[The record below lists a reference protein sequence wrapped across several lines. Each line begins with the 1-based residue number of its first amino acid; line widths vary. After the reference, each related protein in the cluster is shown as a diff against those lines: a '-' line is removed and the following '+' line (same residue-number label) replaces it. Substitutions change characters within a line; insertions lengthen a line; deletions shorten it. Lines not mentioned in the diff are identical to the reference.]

1 VRGTGPRARSL
12 LALAGLVLLL
22 VVALV
27 VRLSA
32 LDLDGH
38 SGDVLVISRWAER
51 LAEVGPLGF
60 YTHSSSIYPALLY
73 LYWPM
78 GELLDGEALDLAIKG
93 SSIPFDLALGVL
105 LFALVR
111 GLAGSW
117 HGLAAAG
124 LYLLNPAVLIAG
136 PMWGQVDGAGTLFF
150 VAALAALA
158 RPHYALAAALAVIAG
173 LVKPQFGLVLLP
185 ILVVAFRDWRAN
197 RRREPLVRVAV
208 GAVASHLAVAGPLLL
223 DPITLVSAVG
233 GVASMKPEV
242 SVAAPNPWALM
253 VGYGVPDGGYAIV
266 GAALLL
272 AGLAGALLP
281 LRRGHDQWTL
291 LAVGA
296 LMVFAFYFLPTRV
309 HERYLFPA
317 MALLAPFAAISWA
330 GLAAYVAMSLAFA
343 ASLIAALAV
352 AMPHS
357 IGRLPLAEPL
367 LTPSALWAMGLG
379 LGLGALAFVWLMLLR
394 RGVAAGDPVIRA
406 HQSRYPG

>member
-1 VRGTGPRARSL
+1 MRGSGPSARSL

-22 VVALV
+22 VVALG
-27 VRLSA
+27 VRLAA
-32 LDLDGH
+32 LELDGH
-38 SGDVLVISRWAER
+38 SGDVLVISRWAEA

-78 GELLDGEALDLAIKG
+78 GVLFDGEALDLAIKG
-93 SSIPFDLALGVL
+93 SSIPFDLALGVV

-111 GLAGSW
+111 GLAGPW

-136 PMWGQVDGAGTLFF
+136 PMWGQVDAAGTLFF

-185 ILVVAFRDWRAN
+185 VLVVAFRDWRAN
-197 RRREPLVRVAV
+197 RRREPLARVAV
-208 GAVASHLAVAGPLLL
+208 GAIATYLLVAGPLLL

-233 GVASMKPEV
+233 GVAFMKPVV
-242 SVAAPNPWALM
+242 SVAAPNPWALL
-253 VGYGVPDGGYAIV
+253 VGYEVPDGGYAIV

-272 AGLAGALLP
+272 AGLVAAILP
-281 LRRGHDQWTL
+281 LRRRHDLWTL

-296 LMVFAFYFLPTRV
+296 LIVFAFYFLPTRV

-317 MALLAPFAAISWA
+317 MALLAPFAAVSWA
-330 GLAAYVAMSLAFA
+330 GLAAYVVMSAAFA

-357 IGRLPLAEPL
+357 IGRLPIAEPL
-367 LTPSALWAMGLG
+367 LTPAALWTMGLG
-379 LGLGALAFVWLMLLR
+379 LGLGALAFVWLMLR
-394 RGVAAGDPVIRA
+394 RAASA
-406 HQSRYPG
+406 SRE